1 LCAMLGGYVTEEIFF
16 GQVTTGPSNDLE
28 RATAMARRMVTE
40 FGMTDL
46 GPVTYGEKNH
56 EVFIGR
62 DIGHSKNYS
71 EKTAFEI
78 DQRVSNLINEAY
90 KKTVKIVKENKDL
103 ISKIS
108 LDLLEKENI
117 DREEFESYFK

>member
-1 LCAMLGGYVTEEIFF
+1 
-16 GQVTTGPSNDLE
+16 
-28 RATAMARRMVTE
+28 MV
-40 FGMTDL
+40 GIL
-46 GPVTYGEKNH
+46 
-56 EVFIGR
+56 
-62 DIGHSKNYS
+62 DILRIIL

>member
-1 LCAMLGGYVTEEIFF
+1 
-16 GQVTTGPSNDLE
+16 
-28 RATAMARRMVTE
+28 MARRMVTE

-71 EKTAFEI
+71 EKTAYEI
-78 DQRVSNLINEAY
+78 DQRVSSLINEAY
-90 KKTVKIVKENKDL
+90 KKTVKIVKENKAL

-108 LDLLEKENI
+108 LDLLKKENI
-117 DREEFESYFK
+117 GREEFESYFK